1 MRNGVLARRAG
12 AELLGT
18 AFLLAAVVGS
28 GIMAEKLANG
38 AAAMALLCNTLPVA
52 GILYVMITVL
62 GPVSGAHF
70 NPAVTFAFAWR
81 GETSWV
87 DAVWY
92 WIAQIAG
99 GILGVL
105 LAHVMFDLE
114 VLQVSSTARGGVGQ
128 IVSEAVATFGLVLTI
143 LAVVRSKP
151 AAVPACVGLYILA
164 AYWFTASTSFANPAV
179 TIARAFT
186 ETFAGIHPAGVP
198 AFIAVQFVG
207 AALGVLAAGW
217 FAPVDA
223 RGPAAAE

>member
-1 MRNGVLARRAG
+1 MTDNQLMRRAG

-28 GIMAEKLANG
+28 GIMADKLANG
-38 AAAMALLCNTLPVA
+38 AAALALLCNTLPVA

-81 GETSWV
+81 GETSWS
-87 DAVWY
+87 DAVAY
-92 WIAQIAG
+92 WCAQILG
-99 GILGVL
+99 GVLGVL
-105 LAHVMFDLE
+105 LAHVMFDLD

-128 IVSEAVATFGLVLTI
+128 IVSEMVATFGLVLTI
-143 LAVVRSKP
+143 LAVVRSRP
-151 AAVPACVGLYILA
+151 SAVPACVGLYILA

-186 ETFAGIHPAGVP
+186 ETYAGIHPAGVP
-198 AFIAVQFVG
+198 AFVAVQFVG
-207 AALGVLAAGW
+207 AALGVLAAAW
-217 FAPVDA
+217 FAP
-223 RGPAAAE
+223 AATQAEAVE